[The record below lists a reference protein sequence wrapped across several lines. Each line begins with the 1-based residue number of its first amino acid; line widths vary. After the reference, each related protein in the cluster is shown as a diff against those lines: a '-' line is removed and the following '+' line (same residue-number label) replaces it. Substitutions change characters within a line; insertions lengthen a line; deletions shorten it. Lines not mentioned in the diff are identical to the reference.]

1 MAAHQKILHIE
12 KRGWKCI
19 KHAEYPT
26 NRREYKGCK
35 TSRGP
40 YKMLGDDKN
49 VKEKRGHNITLGV
62 KNIYCRIKCEST
74 SITQHR
80 MGKID
85 WGES

>member
-35 TSRGP
+35 TSRGR

-62 KNIYCRIKCEST
+62 KLYIEEWNAKVLVL
-74 SITQHR
+74 HNVAW
-80 MGKID
+80 GK
-85 WGES
+85 